1 VRPKGGRLSSI
12 QARRETHTTVCCAH
26 PYIGFVSTPNAT
38 IDFSDRVPA
47 EFEHGAVAT
56 IDGQGFRNSGV
67 PAEKP
72 ADEFWIGLFGG
83 SVAFGVPASTNDATI
98 AGCLERCLRSR
109 PRQDGRRV
117 RVINLAIPGGQQ
129 PQQLI
134 VLLLNRHRLDAA
146 ITFDGVNE
154 VVVPSCYNK
163 NHVPP
168 YFPYRPYYEL
178 LFGRAISDEQI
189 CEAVLV
195 ERKTAELE
203 RRPAW
208 QRRFFGARHARQI
221 ARHRA
226 RLNAMSGMTT
236 ADFRSFFSEVGDGPA
251 DALALRGA
259 KSWAEHTGLMHSL
272 CRAAGIDVLFVV
284 QPIPD
289 RGKTLTG
296 SERAHLR
303 VYPEIVAIR
312 AAGYERV
319 LTHAEELRARGCP
332 VVSFEH
338 VFSER
343 RDSVYTDLVH
353 FEDRGSQ
360 IVAERLVQEVLGQW
374 DGFIR

>member
-1 VRPKGGRLSSI
+1 M
-12 QARRETHTTVCCAH
+12 
-26 PYIGFVSTPNAT
+26 STPNAT

-47 EFEHGAVAT
+47 EFGHGAVAT
-56 IDGQGFRNSGV
+56 IDGQGFRTSDV

-98 AGCLERCLRSR
+98 AGCLERCLRR
-109 PRQDGRRV
+109 RAGPDGRRV
-117 RVINLAIPGGQQ
+117 RVINFAIPGGQQ

-134 VLLLNRHRLDAA
+134 ALLLNRRRLDAA

-163 NHVPP
+163 GHVPP

-178 LFGRAISDEQI
+178 LFGRAISDEQV

-195 ERKTAELE
+195 ERKTTELA

-208 QRRFFGARHARQI
+208 QRWFVGGRYAREI
-221 ARHRA
+221 ARHRE
-226 RLNAMSGMTT
+226 RLNALT
-236 ADFRSFFSEVGDGPA
+236 AMPGATAAGFQSFFSEADGA
-251 DALALRGA
+251 SAHALALGGA
-259 KSWAEHTGLMHSL
+259 RSWADHTELMYGL
-272 CRAAGIDVLFVV
+272 CRAAGIDALFVV

-289 RGKTLTG
+289 RGKTLTA

-303 VYPEIVAIR
+303 VYPDIVALR

-319 LTHAEELRARGCP
+319 LAHADELGARGCP
-332 VVSFEH
+332 VVSFEQ

-343 RDSVYTDLVH
+343 LDSVYTDLIH

-360 IVAERLVQEVLGQW
+360 IVAERLVQEVASHW
-374 DGFIR
+374 AGFAR